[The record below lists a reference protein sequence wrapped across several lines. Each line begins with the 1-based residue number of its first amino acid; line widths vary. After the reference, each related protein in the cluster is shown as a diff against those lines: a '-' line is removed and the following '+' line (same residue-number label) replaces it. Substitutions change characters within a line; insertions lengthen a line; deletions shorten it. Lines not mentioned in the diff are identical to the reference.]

1 MKKALVVLLALTCL
15 SALAFADD
23 VAWVFGATVKT
34 GALITIPSTGSTMI
48 VANDADDPTLSRIRL
63 TTQATLG
70 DFSVNVYLNSD
81 YAGSMALD
89 TSLKFLYFPN
99 WWVTAKFLDQMIALR
114 FGAMDTSTT
123 DTVNKGW
130 GGINTTGTQIV
141 VTPISGLNVGL
152 AIPVPTTAGT
162 LDSALAGM
170 KAGFAYTMPNL
181 LTAKATWVN
190 AAGTNNCEADFGVA
204 VLAVP
209 NLTAQFEGQIKLL
222 GSSTAQ
228 TIELFENVAYAMGP
242 LTPAINADEV
252 LYSASGLN
260 TQIAINPNVDYVVM
274 TGTAVGLSV
283 TYTMNVAGASVNKL
297 VADPYVKFT
306 FNDKAKLKIDAA
318 YTIPDLSAT
327 GTWSLPININF
338 MWSY

>member
-1 MKKALVVLLALTCL
+1 
-15 SALAFADD
+15 
-23 VAWVFGATVKT
+23 
-34 GALITIPSTGSTMI
+34 
-48 VANDADDPTLSRIRL
+48 
-63 TTQATLG
+63 
-70 DFSVNVYLNSD
+70 
-81 YAGSMALD
+81 
-89 TSLKFLYFPN
+89 
-99 WWVTAKFLDQMIALR
+99 
-114 FGAMDTSTT
+114 
-123 DTVNKGW
+123 
-130 GGINTTGTQIV
+130 
-141 VTPISGLNVGL
+141 
-152 AIPVPTTAGT
+152 
-162 LDSALAGM
+162 
-170 KAGFAYTMPNL
+170 
-181 LTAKATWVN
+181 
-190 AAGTNNCEADFGVA
+190 VA